1 MRSVGREKQMR
12 RRAMVLIPL
21 FVVVL
26 IALFFALR
34 PNSPS
39 EESSTEGSS
48 TEGPLEETVDLMITG
63 GNSMTPDQI
72 SVTEGEHV
80 TLTIS
85 SDEPLEFHLH
95 GYDLETEVEPNE
107 PAELSFDATISG
119 RFEIENEGI
128 REELGALLVQ
138 PG

>member
-1 MRSVGREKQMR
+1 
-12 RRAMVLIPL
+12 MVLIPL

-39 EESSTEGSS
+39 EESSTEESSTEESS

-119 RFEIENEGI
+119 RFEIENERM
-128 REELGALLVQ
+128 REELGELLVQ

>member
-1 MRSVGREKQMR
+1 MR
-12 RRAMVLIPL
+12 RRAMVFIPL

-34 PNSPS
+34 PNSPT
-39 EESSTEGSS
+39 EESSTEESS

-95 GYDLETEVEPNE
+95 GYDLEAEVEPYE

-119 RFEIENEGI
+119 RFEIENEGT
-128 REELGALLVQ
+128 REELGELLVQ

>member
-1 MRSVGREKQMR
+1 MR

-34 PNSPS
+34 PNSPT
-39 EESSTEGSS
+39 EESSTEG
-48 TEGPLEETVDLMITG
+48 PQEETVDLMITG
-63 GNSMTPDQI
+63 GNRMTPDQI

-80 TLTIS
+80 TLTLS

-119 RFEIENEGI
+119 RFEIENERM
-128 REELGALLVQ
+128 REELGELLVQ

>member
-34 PNSPS
+34 PNSPT
-39 EESSTEGSS
+39 EESSTEG
-48 TEGPLEETVDLMITG
+48 PQEETVDLMITG
-63 GNSMTPDQI
+63 GNRMTPDQI

-80 TLTIS
+80 TLTLS

-95 GYDLETEVEPNE
+95 GYDLETEVEPYE
-107 PAELSFDATISG
+107 PAELSFDATITG

-138 PG
+138 

>member
-1 MRSVGREKQMR
+1 MR
-12 RRAMVLIPL
+12 RRAIVLIPL
-21 FVVVL
+21 VVVVL

-34 PNSPS
+34 PNSPT
-39 EESSTEGSS
+39 EESSSPEEAS
-48 TEGPLEETVDLMITG
+48 TEGPQEETVDLVITG
-63 GNSMTPDQI
+63 GNRMSPDQI
-72 SVTEGEHV
+72 SVTEGEHL

-95 GYDLETEVEPNE
+95 GYDLEAEVEPYE
-107 PAELSFDATISG
+107 PAELSFDATITG